1 MPDIV
6 HIPKGI
12 RAVTDSPT
20 LKRVLAVS
28 DDLDLLHTRVL
39 LLESQGYIVEAVAN
53 DNEAMNLLL
62 TTDFDLVLLGSNSS
76 LFGNH
81 LDRRIR
87 HKYPKMLTLKI
98 QSATEE
104 LSIYASRT
112 VDTVPQHVIAALR
125 QMLSE
130 D

>member
-1 MPDIV
+1 M
-6 HIPKGI
+6 
-12 RAVTDSPT
+12 
-20 LKRVLAVS
+20 
-28 DDLDLLHTRVL
+28 
-39 LLESQGYIVEAVAN
+39 VEAVAS
-53 DNEAMNLLL
+53 DNEAMSLLL
-62 TTDFDLVLLGSNSS
+62 TTDFDLVLLGRNSS
-76 LFGNH
+76 LFGSH
-81 LDRRIR
+81 LDERIR

-112 VDTVPQHVIAALR
+112 VDAVPQHVIDALR